1 MAIAHG
7 RRRVTAADASCFG
20 MSVLVVWLKRVWRC
34 LESACPAGTWS
45 EVHELVGPRAV
56 LTSRAI
62 GWATDALAR
71 DDTTVSALARHLG
84 VDWHT
89 LWRAVKTEA
98 TARTTRPGRLSTVRT
113 IGVDE
118 HIWRTL
124 TRSADRAVTAMV
136 NLTRDDQG
144 TLHARLLDVV
154 PGRSGTAYA
163 GWLRAQPAGFV
174 AGIEQAALDPFRGYA
189 NAIRDELPDA
199 VAVLDAFQVVK
210 LGTQVIDEV
219 RRREQQS
226 TRHRRGHRD
235 DPLYRI
241 RGLLR
246 HGREHL
252 TSRQHARLEAGLQ
265 AGDPSW
271 GGQPGL
277 ALLPVA
283 PFRLHRPRPGPG
295 PADRREP

>member
-1 MAIAHG
+1 VAIAHG

-210 LGTQVIDEV
+210 LGT
-219 RRREQQS
+219 
-226 TRHRRGHRD
+226 
-235 DPLYRI
+235 
-241 RGLLR
+241 
-246 HGREHL
+246 
-252 TSRQHARLEAGLQ
+252 
-265 AGDPSW
+265 
-271 GGQPGL
+271 
-277 ALLPVA
+277 
-283 PFRLHRPRPGPG
+283 
-295 PADRREP
+295 